1 MKFTNKIGVYTV
13 QARALQNLRKMQCR
27 PGYLRYKA
35 RLAAIC
41 RQRRIEPLT
50 PISFQMY
57 CQRQMRPEAK
67 QARLI

>member
-13 QARALQNLRKMQCR
+13 QARALENLRKMQCR

-41 RQRRIEPLT
+41 RQRYLAPLT
-50 PISFQMY
+50 PISYRMY
-57 CQRQMRPEAK
+57 CQRQIRPRAK